1 MKNAQEATG
10 RVQIEK
16 WYPTTT
22 FNRAIEFKRF
32 LKPFKAVFSGG
43 VGGEFRGF
51 EGGTENA

>member
-1 MKNAQEATG
+1 MIAQEATG

-22 FNRAIEFKRF
+22 FGRAIEFERL

-51 EGGTENA
+51 GGGAENA